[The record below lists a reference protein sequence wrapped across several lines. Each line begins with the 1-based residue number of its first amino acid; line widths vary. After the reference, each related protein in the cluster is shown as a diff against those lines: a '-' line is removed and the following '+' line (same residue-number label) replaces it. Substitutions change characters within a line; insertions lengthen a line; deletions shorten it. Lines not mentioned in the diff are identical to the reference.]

1 MQSEAAGRSRWEP
14 RGSRQAPPKF
24 GLKSNVGVCGTTGAR
39 GHALHD
45 LASVL
50 TLRSRHAL
58 SVFWV
63 VTAPVGQLQFVP
75 NKGEM
80 FRACIWHSGSEFKSC

>member
-1 MQSEAAGRSRWEP
+1 MH
-14 RGSRQAPPKF
+14 QAPPKF
-24 GLKSNVGVCGTTGAR
+24 ELKSNVGVCGTTGAR

-63 VTAPVGQLQFVP
+63 VTALLVSYNLCPIKEKCFWHASGIQGVNL
-75 NKGEM
+75 
-80 FRACIWHSGSEFKSC
+80 RAVKQHGH